1 MRNYSDLII
10 HIDKT
15 VFKVNLNFMNKITHA
30 TKLQQE
36 KPLYSQTDKHGKAE
50 KYDTIM
56 NE

>member
-50 KYDTIM
+50 KI
-56 NE
+56 